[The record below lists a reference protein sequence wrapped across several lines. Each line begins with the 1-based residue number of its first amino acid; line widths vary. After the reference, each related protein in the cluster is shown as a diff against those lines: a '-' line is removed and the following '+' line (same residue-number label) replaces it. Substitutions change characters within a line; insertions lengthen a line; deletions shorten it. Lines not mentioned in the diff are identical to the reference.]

1 MTYQELTDRLT
12 KCESTIENFKNG
24 SYNSLPPTKAK
35 QQLKKLTVLKESLQK
50 QLLEATKK
58 TYLVT
63 PKSGETSAL
72 SLDDKEVD
80 ALEDA
85 DDIEGI
91 KGADGAEVKEMTDDE
106 FTDAQQATRLDKH
119 PESEMIKKIQALIAG
134 EKSSQNEA
142 EEDSHINTAE
152 KLQAIIANNKSNE
165 DTIKEAPDGVH
176 YIKVETTEL
185 MEALGILEFAFG
197 DSRVHFELNDPNII
211 YIHGAD
217 NGDMHDAVE
226 ELQQKG
232 IIIDETSIDDELQE
246 ADINDPVLMK
256 MRAAKTKA
264 SQANHPD
271 TKFAVGRKNN
281 IQRDAKIKDL
291 EAKRVLVLRDME
303 QEAEPEGGP
312 IADKYG
318 SVLNKIDQVLHKLRG
333 TKNEEAEIEGNQDG
347 DDEALS
353 PEELANK
360 HAGSP
365 MREKEDDLDVGHQD
379 DEPNM
384 LKSSAMETAEYAA
397 KLYKKLDKYD
407 QHDGEVD
414 FPNWWQKKLIL
425 AREYMS
431 AAYHYLDS
439 EEKQPALDQL
449 ALESVVKEGRGDMER
464 IVDLISDKAAESGLS
479 PKEEAMEV
487 MEAIGEYYEIN
498 FEYGRISED
507 VDENVDKVAGGYPYR
522 VEGNKAIITEPMD
535 DSTKES
541 MIHRAK
547 SAGYHAAPNMA
558 GGITI
563 TLKKGT
569 YEEINEDAGRDF
581 DEIFGALGY
590 RQGFDEFIEDNPGA
604 AEVLHNWIGSIN
616 TFRETLSQEYDK
628 DELERMGFY
637 DMDDNFDESKQH
649 PSKGYRGGAKKIQ
662 KAHDLVVSLMKDLAK
677 KYRAGDKSVVDQL
690 KTLTITKKKLEKQL
704 DQAVANTNTD
714 QDLDINEE
722 KSTCC
727 GKCGR
732 KHVKGTKCKTPYLKG
747 KDHCRT
753 K

>member
-24 SYNSLPPTKAK
+24 SYNSLPSTKAK

-50 QLLEATKK
+50 QLLEANKK

-152 KLQAIIANNKSNE
+152 KLQAIIANDKSNE
-165 DTIKEAPDGVH
+165 DTIKEAPEGVH
-176 YIKVETTEL
+176 YIKVEITEL
-185 MEALGILEFAFG
+185 MEALGILEMAFG
-197 DSRVHFELNDPNII
+197 DTRINFELNDPDTI

-226 ELQQKG
+226 ELQQRG

-264 SQANHPD
+264 SQANHSD

-291 EAKRVLVLRDME
+291 EAKRVLVLRNME

-333 TKNEEAEIEGNQDG
+333 TKNEDAEEVINT
-347 DDEALS
+347 DDDFEREQLAQLAARNEDA
-353 PEELANK
+353 EE
-360 HAGSP
+360 
-365 MREKEDDLDVGHQD
+365 EDDLDVGHQD

-464 IVDLISDKAAESGLS
+464 IVDLISDKAAESGFS

-487 MEAIGEYYEIN
+487 MEAIGEYYEIS

-714 QDLDINEE
+714 QDLDISEAQ
-722 KSTCC
+722 STCC

-732 KHVKGTKCKTPYLKG
+732 KHVKGPKCKTPYLKG

>member
-24 SYNSLPPTKAK
+24 SYNSLPSTKAK

-50 QLLEATKK
+50 QLLEANKK

-142 EEDSHINTAE
+142 EEDSHINTSE
-152 KLQAIIANNKSNE
+152 KLQAIIANDKSNE
-165 DTIKEAPDGVH
+165 DTIKEAPEGVH
-176 YIKVETTEL
+176 YIKVEITEL
-185 MEALGILEFAFG
+185 MEALGILEMAFG
-197 DSRVHFELNDPNII
+197 DTRINFELNDPDTI

-226 ELQQKG
+226 ELQQRG

-264 SQANHPD
+264 SQANHSD

-291 EAKRVLVLRDME
+291 EAKRVLVLRNME

-333 TKNEEAEIEGNQDG
+333 TKNEDAEEDTHTMPDGTVMPGKDHTELEEEG
-347 DDEALS
+347 
-353 PEELANK
+353 
-360 HAGSP
+360 
-365 MREKEDDLDVGHQD
+365 DLDVGHQD

-487 MEAIGEYYEIN
+487 MEAIGEYYEIS

-704 DQAVANTNTD
+704 DQAVANTNTG
-714 QDLDINEE
+714 QDLDISEAQ
-722 KSTCC
+722 STCC

-732 KHVKGTKCKTPYLKG
+732 KHVKGPKCKTPYLKG